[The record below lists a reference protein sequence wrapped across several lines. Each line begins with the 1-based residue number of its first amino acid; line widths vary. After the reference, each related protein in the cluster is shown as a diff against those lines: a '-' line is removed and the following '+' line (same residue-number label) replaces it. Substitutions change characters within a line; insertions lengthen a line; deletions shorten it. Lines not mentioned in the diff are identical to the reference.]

1 MGNNHQKK
9 LKKLNR
15 ANRRKKIL
23 SVSKEVFLNF
33 IFKSLEDKSKENKQV
48 NIGKTTESS
57 RNRIEKLIRKRIS
70 NIDINKSG
78 VIHAVTKKA
87 HNIKPEDMLHAI
99 DVINE
104 ADDIYLSYEKHQDC
118 NVLVFKKDI
127 KGEITFLAEAHIQN
141 DYLLIFNSWRKKA
154 ERSADA
160 TLASPPG
167 LTSETNLSQ
176 AINNIAQNPRFVN
189 GQNGNSAVK

>member
-1 MGNNHQKK
+1 MGSRHQKK

-15 ANRRKKIL
+15 INRRKKIL
-23 SVSKEVFLNF
+23 SVSNEVFINF
-33 IFKSLEDKSKENKQV
+33 IFQSLEDKSKENKQV

-57 RNRIEKLIRKRIS
+57 QKRIEKLIGKKIS

-78 VIHAVTKKA
+78 IIHAVTKKA
-87 HNIKPEDMLHAI
+87 HNIKPEDMLHAV

-104 ADDIYLSYEKHQDC
+104 TDSLSLSDEKHQDC
-118 NVLVFKKDI
+118 DVLVFKKDI
-127 KGEITFLAEAHIQN
+127 NGEITFLAEAHIQN
-141 DYLLIFNSWRKKA
+141 NYLLIFNGWRKKA

-176 AINNIAQNPRFVN
+176 AVNNNIAQNPCFVN
-189 GQNGNSAVK
+189 GKKV